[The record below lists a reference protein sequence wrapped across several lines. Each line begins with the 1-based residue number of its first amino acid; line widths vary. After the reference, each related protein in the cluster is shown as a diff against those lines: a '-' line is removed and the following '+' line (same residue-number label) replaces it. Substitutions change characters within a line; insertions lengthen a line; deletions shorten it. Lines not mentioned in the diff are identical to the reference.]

1 MCVEGFS
8 VIAGSTIDDVC
19 RGAGCC
25 LITGSSVSF
34 LIERSEFLSEGSDF
48 AKFSVDSLIELSES
62 SDFARFPVDSL
73 IEISESSDFA
83 RFPVASLIGRSESSI
98 ERSDFSMEGASGSL
112 IAGAV
117 VDANLLHAA
126 DADFPGGRGSRSS
139 PSMMIA
145 PRRWASRQ
153 DTMISSLRLSVT
165 RALTTMDFDL

>member
-8 VIAGSTIDDVC
+8 VVVIAGSTIDDVC

-62 SDFARFPVDSL
+62 SDFARFPV
-73 IEISESSDFA
+73 
-83 RFPVASLIGRSESSI
+83 ASLIGRSESSI
-98 ERSDFSMEGASGSL
+98 ERSDFSMEGSSGSL

>member
-8 VIAGSTIDDVC
+8 VVVIAGSTIDDVC

-25 LITGSSVSF
+25 LITGFSVSFLIEGSSVGF

-62 SDFARFPVDSL
+62 SDFARFPV
-73 IEISESSDFA
+73 
-83 RFPVASLIGRSESSI
+83 ASLIGRSESSI
-98 ERSDFSMEGASGSL
+98 ERSDFSMEGSSGSL

>member
-8 VIAGSTIDDVC
+8 VVVIAGSTIDDVC

-48 AKFSVDSLIELSES
+48 AKFSVDSLIE
-62 SDFARFPVDSL
+62 
-73 IEISESSDFA
+73 ISESSDFA

-98 ERSDFSMEGASGSL
+98 ERSDFSMEGSSGSL

>member
-8 VIAGSTIDDVC
+8 VVVIAGSTIDDVC

-48 AKFSVDSLIELSES
+48 AKFSVDSLIEISES

-73 IEISESSDFA
+73 IEISESST
-83 RFPVASLIGRSESSI
+83 GRSESSI
-98 ERSDFSMEGASGSL
+98 ERSDFSMEGSSGSL